1 MAETLGSLV
10 DKLSIKN
17 LRIWHMDEA
26 KEMEGYE
33 EKRKLAKKQSER
45 LVNEIDAFILNACEG
60 TVYLREE
67 KLKLYNKPE
76 DKGRF
81 HHLAH
86 IGEAIELLAGENIR
100 LWHLEDGVREDSIA
114 DSEVVRLKRE
124 IDKANQKRN
133 DLIDKIDELFEK
145 QIKNSRKSTSAPPEG

>member
-17 LRIWHMDEA
+17 IRLWHLDEA
-26 KEMEGYE
+26 KDMEGYK
-33 EKRKLAKKQSER
+33 EKRGLIIGQRDR
-45 LVNEIDAFILNACEG
+45 LIMEIDEFTREAVKGN
-60 TVYLREE
+60 VVLREE

-76 DKGRF
+76 EKGLF
-81 HHLAH
+81 NHLGR
-86 IGEAIELLAGENIR
+86 IGEAVDQLASQNIL
-100 LWHLEDGVREDSIA
+100 LWHLEDRIREEELPDAGI
-114 DSEVVRLKRE
+114 VKLKRE

-145 QIKNSRKSTSAPPEG
+145 KVL